1 MLQSTDII
9 PQATLSS
16 DTFPQI
22 TVLKINDVNIHIK
35 NSFYPDKN
43 LYDILFSLVSTRLK
57 EKLA

>member
-1 MLQSTDII
+1 MEQNTDIM

-16 DTFPQI
+16 DKFRKT